1 MTEPERV
8 ALEHIR
14 RVADSILGEETT
26 PAAPVPAASG
36 GSAPASLLSVPYVS
50 QLGAGADK
58 FVNDSGA
65 AAGAMLVRAYTDKT
79 PSPDEFFSRCGQ
91 TADKFLTL
99 AQIMAGLAAYGVTVE
114 QRTSLKISD
123 LAVILASGRPAILLV
138 KYDVLTAAGLT
149 PETDAGPHS
158 LVAVGLDV
166 NLVYVHDP
174 LRRDASGQGQGLPWL
189 TFYQAWTQAAGYQR
203 AALIPRLALVRRMRI
218 TAANLNVRAQPNAN
232 TSIVGTAKAGDV
244 FEVTAQNDGWG
255 KIGEGQWI
263 NLSYAA
269 DI

>member
-36 GSAPASLLSVPYVS
+36 GTAPASLLSVPYIS

-79 PSPDEFFSRCGQ
+79 PSPDEFFSRFGQ
-91 TADKFLTL
+91 VADKFLTP
-99 AQIMAGLAAYGVTVE
+99 AQITAGLTAYGVAVE

-138 KYDVLTAAGLT
+138 KYGVLAAAGLT
-149 PETDAGPHS
+149 PETDAGPHC
-158 LVAVGLDV
+158 LVAIGLDV
-166 NLVYVHDP
+166 DHVFVHDP
-174 LRRDASGQGQGLPWL
+174 LRKDVSGQGQGLPWL

-218 TAANLNVRAQPNAN
+218 TAANLNIRLQPN
-232 TSIVGTAKAGDV
+232 TISSIVGTAKAGDV

-255 KIGEGQWI
+255 QIGEGQWI

>member
-36 GSAPASLLSVPYVS
+36 GTASASLLPVPYVL

-203 AALIPRLALVRRMRI
+203 AALIPRLALVRRVRI

-232 TSIVGTAKAGDV
+232 TSIVGTAKAGDA
-244 FEVTAQNDGWG
+244 FEITAQKDGWG
-255 KIGEGQWI
+255 KISEGQWI